1 MPIIAVMKRTVLVFI
16 TVVLS
21 GVSSGLLLAQPADTP
36 FVKEAE
42 ALFARVELICG
53 QDSGRLWG
61 GNLFCPLVVVQRE
74 SRAAVS
80 NCEHLLA
87 RSIPYNGLYYGFL
100 DDTVVIAGSAC
111 TINGILCVM
120 LPWEL
125 AADTGTWQAFL
136 HEMFHAFQNNKG
148 WKYVYDNSHLDCP
161 DARVLLS
168 CEMRA
173 LLKALASDSA
183 ERKRHLSEALFF
195 RGKRHRIFP
204 EKAKDESLFEI
215 HEGLADYTQ
224 YRLCLPSDEEIAS
237 RLGNKLSAV
246 LNQDGFSRS
255 YGYTVGAVYAFFNDV
270 WPGWRLCVDTLSSLS
285 MLTQRIYGIDIG
297 ATDSAI
303 VWEDYCVDSLLVVE
317 DSIFQV
323 KIQIKEK
330 VYQAIEQNNVLVLD
344 YDGCQFGFNPNHVVG
359 FDEGKNFYQ
368 FMEIR
373 GDFGVVYTV
382 YGCLLSD
389 KIYVLIPDGV
399 VLQEKE
405 TYPERFSL
413 QLNKG
418 WRIDGNSIISSI
430 KQ

>member
-21 GVSSGLLLAQPADTP
+21 GVSSGLLRAQPADTT
-36 FVKEAE
+36 FVKEASTV
-42 ALFARVELICG
+42 FGSVERICR

-61 GNLFCPLVVVQRE
+61 RDLCCPLVIARRE

-100 DDTVVIAGSAC
+100 DDTVVIAGTAC
-111 TINGILCVM
+111 AINGTVCAM

-125 AADTGTWQAFL
+125 AANTGTWQAFL

-148 WKYVYDNSHLDCP
+148 WKYVYDNSHLDRP

-183 ERKRHLSEALFF
+183 ERRRYLTEALFF
-195 RGKRHRIFP
+195 RRQRNRISP
-204 EKAKDESLFEI
+204 EKAMDESHFEM

-224 YRLCLPSDEEIAS
+224 YRLCLPSDEEIVS
-237 RLGNKLSAV
+237 RLSNELSAV

-270 WPGWRLCVDTLSSLS
+270 RPGWRLCVDTLSSLS

-297 ATDSAI
+297 ATDSAN

-323 KIQIKEK
+323 KIQVKEK